1 MYSYMIIFVS
11 LNFNCTNKPM
21 DKEADIISI
30 FQTTL
35 SIFWG
40 QTSSKFISCVLS
52 RLSRTSKIIQ
62 KKLYF

>member
-11 LNFNCTNKPM
+11 LKFNCTNKPM

-35 SIFWG
+35 SVFWA
-40 QTSSKFISCVLS
+40 
-52 RLSRTSKIIQ
+52 KILQ
-62 KKLYF
+62 NLLAVF